1 MNETAS
7 ASIVFALCLV
17 PYAAVS
23 WAYAA
28 FVDGGW
34 PDFWKCFGVLTAVR
48 LFFSVIEGMGG
59 ILVWRIYGRSVAVA
73 HWLKFFREN
82 NFPPKEYASDDF
94 GNYRARLMAL
104 YKRPT
109 DVPYLASEI
118 ESLLL
123 SYEQRGIL
131 VGMRMNAAIEEA
143 FRRYQATQP
152 PAAKADPWTCR

>member
-7 ASIVFALCLV
+7 AGIVFALSII

-34 PDFWKCFGVLTAVR
+34 PDFWKCFGVLSAIR
-48 LFFSVIEGMGG
+48 FFFSVIEGVGG
-59 ILVWRIYGRSVAVA
+59 ILVWRIYGRRVAVA

-94 GNYRARLMAL
+94 GNYRARLAAC
-104 YKRPT
+104 YRRRA
-109 DVPYLASEI
+109 DAPYLASEI
-118 ESLLL
+118 EVLLL
-123 SYEQRGIL
+123 SYEHRGIL
-131 VGMRMNAAIEEA
+131 IGMRMHAAIEEA

-152 PAAKADPWTCR
+152 TAAKADPWTSH